1 MSSSANNN
9 KQKKVKNP
17 YLKASSSSSTKTH
30 EQQTTGT
37 TAAAKIT
44 PDERLDK
51 FFVPKTKDVVKRKPH
66 DVRKLVPP
74 TLDSSDDENSAS
86 SSSLYYHSDDHT
98 KKAKVDE
105 QGHIHAS
112 LDYHHRGEMP
122 LDQGKLKA
130 YRFIRNNFLIPS
142 DIEENAK
149 FGPHSGQCFEERV
162 IRAYTLDQLKP
173 KKSHEKST
181 TSGGSSSSS
190 SSSLFVC
197 SYCGDE
203 GHKRDGCLK
212 LL

>member
-9 KQKKVKNP
+9 NNKKVKNP
-17 YLKASSSSSTKTH
+17 YLKASSSSSAKTH
-30 EQQTTGT
+30 EQQTIGT

-51 FFVPKTKDVVKRKPH
+51 FFVPKTKYVKRKPH
-66 DVRKLVPP
+66 DVCKLVPP

-173 KKSHEKST
+173 KKSHEKIT
-181 TSGGSSSSS
+181 TTSS

-197 SYCGDE
+197 SYCGDQ

>member
-1 MSSSANNN
+1 MSSSAKNDN
-9 KQKKVKNP
+9 KKKVKNP

-30 EQQTTGT
+30 EQQTIGT

-51 FFVPKTKDVVKRKPH
+51 LFAPKTKDVKRKPH

-74 TLDSSDDENSAS
+74 SLDNSSDDENSAS

-112 LDYHHRGEMP
+112 LDYHHRGEMQ
-122 LDQGKLKA
+122 LDQRKLKA

-181 TSGGSSSSS
+181 SSSS

-197 SYCGDE
+197 SYCGDV
-203 GHKRDGCLK
+203 GHKRDGCSK

>member
-9 KQKKVKNP
+9 NKKKVKNP
-17 YLKASSSSSTKTH
+17 YLKASSSSSTKIH
-30 EQQTTGT
+30 EQQTIGT

-51 FFVPKTKDVVKRKPH
+51 FFVPKTKDVKRKPH

-112 LDYHHRGEMP
+112 LDYHHRGEML

-173 KKSHEKST
+173 KKSHEKIT
-181 TSGGSSSSS
+181 TTSS

-197 SYCGDE
+197 SYCGDQ